1 MPHLFCSPSFQP
13 GGAMRGDPTNS
24 LIRTL
29 SELLTNA
36 LAQAPHLS
44 SDPRALA
51 HRIGPELARVIG
63 HSNLD
68 ARAWP
73 VGNDTGGGQTV
84 SARDQ
89 VLAAVA
95 RHPAGRSPGLPPD
108 ALSSLTGL
116 SLTVLGE
123 AVSALV
129 QSGELIRDAWLVRL
143 PSTGDLLPHQPSV
156 EASPEPVH
164 LDSERRAIGDR
175 RRLGERRLFERRHE
189 AG

>member
-1 MPHLFCSPSFQP
+1 MPHLFRSPSFQP

-24 LIRTL
+24 LIHTL

-36 LAQAPHLS
+36 LAQSPHLS

-68 ARAWP
+68 ALARPEGDNTAS
-73 VGNDTGGGQTV
+73 DQTG

-89 VLAAVA
+89 VLAAVT

-108 ALSSLTGL
+108 ALASLTGL
-116 SLTVLGE
+116 PLTVLGE
-123 AVSALV
+123 AVSTLV
-129 QSGELIRDAWLVRL
+129 QSGELVRDAWLVRL
-143 PSTGDLLPHQPSV
+143 PNTGDLLPHQPPEEV
-156 EASPEPVH
+156 PPEPVL

-175 RRLGERRLFERRHE
+175 RRLGERRLFERRH
-189 AG
+189 